1 MKPSSDPLHE
11 AESLYRGGRLAEAQA
26 ACERVLAAHPSL
38 FRALHL
44 AGLAALHGGN
54 FPAAAGFFERA
65 VTADP
70 KNPSAHYNL
79 ANALMSLR
87 RPAEAEA
94 RYATAS
100 ALMPDGAPIHANRG
114 AALAELN
121 RFEEA
126 IASHE
131 RALALKPDFYEALKN
146 RGVALHA
153 VGRFDDAVASYD
165 RALKIDARD
174 PMTFAQKGSALLAA
188 KHYGAAAACF
198 SDAFARQPDYA
209 FRLQRLFARMSG
221 CIWQDFDQEIRAI
234 ENVPAQGL
242 KRTTPYPLLALTDA
256 PAAQKALTVGHIAE
270 SAHGASALG
279 PLAPRARSG
288 KIRIGYFSA
297 DFHNHPVAHL
307 LVEALEC
314 HDRNRFEV
322 TAFSFG
328 PKRKDDLRARL
339 VNACDAFLDVR
350 AVSDS
355 DIAGRA
361 RDLGIDVAVDLGG
374 YTANSRSGIFTH
386 RAAPVQVNYLGY
398 PGTLG
403 TPVMDYLI
411 ADPVLVPAEA
421 RGFYTEKIVTL
432 PHCYQ
437 PGDRKRAADTVT
449 PPRETYGLPHDGLVF
464 CAFHNSFKIA
474 PPMFECW
481 MNILRSVDNS
491 VLWLRFEGDEPM
503 TNLQREAGQRGIDPA
518 RLVFARHV
526 PMAEHMARHRCADLF
541 LDAYP
546 YNAHSTTN
554 DALWMGLP
562 VVTLMG
568 KAYAARVAASLLTAV
583 GLPELITR
591 SFEAYQTLAID
602 LARDPARLAGLREK
616 LAAARATAPLFD
628 TPSYTRHLEAA
639 YAAMIERTDAGL
651 APDHISIAS

>member
-1 MKPSSDPLHE
+1 MNPSSDPLHE
-11 AESLYRGGRLAEAQA
+11 AAGLFRAGRLAEARA
-26 ACERVLAAHPSL
+26 ACERVLAAQPSL
-38 FRALHL
+38 FRALYL
-44 AGLAALHGGN
+44 AGLAALHGGQ
-54 FPAAAGFFERA
+54 FQAAADYFGRA
-65 VTADP
+65 AVAEP
-70 KNPSAHYNL
+70 KNASAHYNL

-94 RYATAS
+94 RYAIAA

-121 RFEEA
+121 RFEDA
-126 IASHE
+126 IASHD

-153 VGRFDDAVASYD
+153 LGRVDEAVASYD
-165 RALKIDARD
+165 RALAIDARD
-174 PMTFAQKGSALLAA
+174 PMTFAQKGSALLVA
-188 KHYGAAAACF
+188 KRYGAAAACF
-198 SDAFARQPDYA
+198 SEAFVRQPDYA

-221 CIWQDFDQEIRAI
+221 CIWEDFAQEIQAI
-234 ENVPAQGL
+234 EAVPAQGL
-242 KRTTPYPLLALTDA
+242 KRATPYPLIALTDA
-256 PAAQKALTVGHIAE
+256 PAAHKALTVGHIAE
-270 SAHGASALG
+270 NPPGVSALG

-297 DFHNHPVAHL
+297 DFHNHPVTHL
-307 LVEALEC
+307 LVETLEC
-314 HDRNRFEV
+314 HDRSRFEV

-339 VNACDAFLDVR
+339 TNACGAFLDVS

-355 DIAGRA
+355 EIAKRA
-361 RDLGIDVAVDLGG
+361 HDLGIDVAVDLGG
-374 YTANSRSGIFTH
+374 YTANSRAGIFTH

-403 TPVMDYLI
+403 TPVIDYLI
-411 ADPVLVPAEA
+411 ADPVLVPPEA
-421 RGFYTEKIVTL
+421 RRFYTEKIVTL

-437 PGDRKRAADTVT
+437 PSDRKRAADAA
-449 PPRETYGLPHDGLVF
+449 PLPRETYGLPRDGLVF
-464 CAFHNSFKIA
+464 CAFHNSFKIT
-474 PPMFECW
+474 PPLFDRW
-481 MNILRSVDNS
+481 MNILRAVDNS

-503 TNLQREAGQRGIDPA
+503 TNLQREAAQRGIDPA

-526 PMAEHMARHRCADLF
+526 PMAEHMARHRLADLF

-568 KAYAARVAASLLTAV
+568 EAYAARVAASLLTAV
-583 GLPELITR
+583 GLPELITQD
-591 SFEAYQTLAID
+591 FDAYETLALD
-602 LARDPARLAGLREK
+602 LARDPARRITLREK
-616 LAAARATAPLFD
+616 LAAARATSPLFD
-628 TPSYTRHLEAA
+628 TPAYTRHLEAA
-639 YAAMIERTDAGL
+639 YVAMVARHDAAL
-651 APDHISIAS
+651 APDHIDIA